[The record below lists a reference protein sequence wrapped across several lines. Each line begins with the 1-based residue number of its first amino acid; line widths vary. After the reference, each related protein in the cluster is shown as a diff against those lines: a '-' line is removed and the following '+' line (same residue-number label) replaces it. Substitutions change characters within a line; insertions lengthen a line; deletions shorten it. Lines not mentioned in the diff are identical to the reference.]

1 MEQKTLI
8 FKLLF
13 IVFFCFVLSTS
24 VQSQKLIKG
33 KAKVIDGDTIHIGNN
48 KIRLH
53 GIDAP
58 EQKQTCSFEGNEWN
72 CGQDATFFLSN
83 LINKKSV
90 SCRVNDIDQYKRLV
104 AVCFI
109 DNININQ
116 LMIISGWAIAYKY
129 YSKDFIKEEEIAKQ
143 NKIGIWRGSFEEP
156 YIYRKKKQIIIYSDV
171 KSYF

>member
-1 MEQKTLI
+1 MEQKILI

-13 IVFFCFVLSTS
+13 TVFFCFVLSNS
-24 VQSQKLIKG
+24 AQSQKLIKG

-58 EQKQTCSFEGNEWN
+58 EQKQTCIFEENEWN

-83 LINKKSV
+83 LINRKSV
-90 SCRVNDIDQYKRLV
+90 NCRVNDIDQYKRLV

-116 LMIISGWAIAYKY
+116 LMIISGWAIAYRY

-143 NKIGIWRGSFEEP
+143 NKIGIWRGSFDEP
-156 YIYRKKKQIIIYSDV
+156 YIYRKKNK
-171 KSYF
+171 

>member
-13 IVFFCFVLSTS
+13 IILFCFVLSTS

-48 KIRLH
+48 KIRLN

-83 LINKKSV
+83 LINRKSV
-90 SCRVNDIDQYKRLV
+90 NCRVNDIDQYKRLV

-116 LMIISGWAIAYKY
+116 IMVIFGWAIAYRY
-129 YSKDFIKEEEIAKQ
+129 YSKDFIKEEQIAKK
-143 NKIGIWRGSFEEP
+143 NKIGIWRGTFEEP
-156 YIYRKKKQIIIYSDV
+156 YIYRKNNK
-171 KSYF
+171 

>member
-13 IVFFCFVLSTS
+13 IVIFCFLLSTS
-24 VQSQKLIKG
+24 VQSQKFIQG

-58 EQKQTCSFEGNEWN
+58 EQKQTCTIEGNEWN
-72 CGQDATFFLSN
+72 CGLDAMIFLSN

-90 SCRVNDIDQYKRLV
+90 SCKINDIDRYKRFV
-104 AVCFI
+104 AICFI

-116 LMIISGWAIAYKY
+116 LMIISGWAIAYRY
-129 YSKDFIKEEEIAKQ
+129 YSKDFIKDEEIAKK
-143 NKIGIWRGSFEEP
+143 NKLGIWRGDFEEP
-156 YIYRKKKQIIIYSDV
+156 YIYRKNNK
-171 KSYF
+171 

>member
-1 MEQKTLI
+1 MEEKTLI

-13 IVFFCFVLSTS
+13 FIIFYFVLSAS

-48 KIRLH
+48 RIRLH

-90 SCRVNDIDQYKRLV
+90 SCRINDIDQYKRLV

-116 LMIISGWAIAYKY
+116 IMVIFGWAIAYRY
-129 YSKDFIKEEEIAKQ
+129 YSKDFIKEEQIAKK
-143 NKIGIWRGSFEEP
+143 NKIGIWRGTFEEP
-156 YIYRKKKQIIIYSDV
+156 YIYRKNNK
-171 KSYF
+171 

>member
-13 IVFFCFVLSTS
+13 IVFFCFFLSTS

-83 LINKKSV
+83 LINRKSV
-90 SCRVNDIDQYKRLV
+90 NCRVNDIDQYKRLV

-116 LMIISGWAIAYKY
+116 LMIISGWAIAYRY
-129 YSKDFIKEEEIAKQ
+129 YSKDFIKEEQIAKK
-143 NKIGIWRGSFEEP
+143 NKIGIWRGTFEEP
-156 YIYRKKKQIIIYSDV
+156 YIYRKNNK
-171 KSYF
+171 

>member
-1 MEQKTLI
+1 MI

-13 IVFFCFVLSTS
+13 IIFFCFFLSAS
-24 VQSQKLIKG
+24 VQSQKLIKC

-83 LINKKSV
+83 LINRKSV
-90 SCRVNDIDQYKRLV
+90 RCRVNNIDQYKRLV

-116 LMIISGWAIAYKY
+116 IMVIFGWAIAYRY
-129 YSKDFIKEEEIAKQ
+129 YSKDFIKEEQIAKK
-143 NKIGIWRGSFEEP
+143 NKIGIWRGTFEEP
-156 YIYRKKKQIIIYSDV
+156 YIYRKNNK
-171 KSYF
+171 

>member
-13 IVFFCFVLSTS
+13 IVFFCLVLNTS

-58 EQKQTCSFEGNEWN
+58 EQKQTCNFEGNKWN

-116 LMIISGWAIAYKY
+116 TMVIFGWAIAYRY
-129 YSKDFIKEEEIAKQ
+129 YSKDFIKEEQIAKK
-143 NKIGIWRGSFEEP
+143 NKIGIWRGTFEEP
-156 YIYRKKKQIIIYSDV
+156 YIYRKNNK
-171 KSYF
+171 

>member
-13 IVFFCFVLSTS
+13 IVFFCLVLNTS

-116 LMIISGWAIAYKY
+116 TMVIFGWAIAYRY
-129 YSKDFIKEEEIAKQ
+129 YSKDFIKEEQIAKK
-143 NKIGIWRGSFEEP
+143 NKIGIWRGTFEEP
-156 YIYRKKKQIIIYSDV
+156 YIYRKNNK
-171 KSYF
+171 

>member
-13 IVFFCFVLSTS
+13 IVFFCLVLNTS

-58 EQKQTCSFEGNEWN
+58 EQKQTCNFEGNEWN

-116 LMIISGWAIAYKY
+116 TMVIFGWAIAYRY
-129 YSKDFIKEEEIAKQ
+129 YSKDFIKEEEIAKK
-143 NKIGIWRGSFEEP
+143 NKIGIWRGTFEEP
-156 YIYRKKKQIIIYSDV
+156 YIYRKNNK
-171 KSYF
+171 

>member
-1 MEQKTLI
+1 MEQKILI
-8 FKLLF
+8 FKIFF
-13 IVFFCFVLSTS
+13 IVFFCLVLNTC
-24 VQSQKLIKG
+24 VQTQKLIKG

-72 CGQDATFFLSN
+72 CGKDAKFFLSN

-90 SCRVNDIDQYKRLV
+90 SCRVNDIDKYNRLV
-104 AVCFI
+104 AICFI

-116 LMIISGWAIAYKY
+116 IMIMSGWAIAYRY
-129 YSKDFIKEEEIAKQ
+129 YSKDFIKEEEIAKK
-143 NKIGIWRGSFEEP
+143 NKIGIWRGTFEEP
-156 YIYRKKKQIIIYSDV
+156 YIYRKNSK
-171 KSYF
+171 

>member
-1 MEQKTLI
+1 MI
-8 FKLLF
+8 FKLFF
-13 IVFFCFVLSTS
+13 IVFFYLVLSTS

-58 EQKQTCSFEGNEWN
+58 EQKQTCTIEGNEWN
-72 CGQDATFFLSN
+72 CGLDATIFLSN
-83 LINKKSV
+83 LINRKSV
-90 SCRVNDIDQYKRLV
+90 NCRVNDIDQYKRLV

-116 LMIISGWAIAYKY
+116 IMIISGWAIAYRY
-129 YSKDFIKEEEIAKQ
+129 YSKDFIKEEEIAKK
-143 NKIGIWRGSFEEP
+143 NKIGIWRGTFEEP
-156 YIYRKKKQIIIYSDV
+156 YIYRKKNK
-171 KSYF
+171 

>member
-1 MEQKTLI
+1 MEQKILI

-13 IVFFCFVLSTS
+13 TIFFCFVLSNS
-24 VQSQKLIKG
+24 AQSQKLIKG

-58 EQKQTCSFEGNEWN
+58 EQKQTCIFEGNEWN

-83 LINKKSV
+83 LINRKSV
-90 SCRVNDIDQYKRLV
+90 NCRVNDIDQYKRLV

-116 LMIISGWAIAYKY
+116 LMIISGWAIAYRY

-156 YIYRKKKQIIIYSDV
+156 YIYRKKNK
-171 KSYF
+171 

>member
-13 IVFFCFVLSTS
+13 IVFFCLVLNTS

-58 EQKQTCSFEGNEWN
+58 EQKQTCNFEGNEWN

-116 LMIISGWAIAYKY
+116 IMIISGWAIAYRY
-129 YSKDFIKEEEIAKQ
+129 YSKDFIKEEKIAKK
-143 NKIGIWRGSFEEP
+143 NKIGIWRGTFEEP
-156 YIYRKKKQIIIYSDV
+156 YIYRKNNK
-171 KSYF
+171 

>member
-13 IVFFCFVLSTS
+13 IVFFCLVLNTS

-58 EQKQTCSFEGNEWN
+58 EQKQTCNFEGNEWY
-72 CGQDATFFLSN
+72 CGKNATLFLSN

-90 SCRVNDIDQYKRLV
+90 SCRVNNIDQYKRLV

-116 LMIISGWAIAYKY
+116 IMIISGWAIAYRY
-129 YSKDFIKEEEIAKQ
+129 YSKDFIKEEEIAKK
-143 NKIGIWRGSFEEP
+143 NKIGIWRGTFKEP
-156 YIYRKKKQIIIYSDV
+156 YIYRKNNK
-171 KSYF
+171 

>member
-13 IVFFCFVLSTS
+13 IFFFCLVLNTS

-58 EQKQTCSFEGNEWN
+58 EQKQTCIFEGNEWN

-116 LMIISGWAIAYKY
+116 TMVIFGWAIAYRY
-129 YSKDFIKEEEIAKQ
+129 YSKDFIKEEQIAKK
-143 NKIGIWRGSFEEP
+143 NKIGIWRGTFEEP
-156 YIYRKKKQIIIYSDV
+156 YIYRKNNK
-171 KSYF
+171 

>member
-13 IVFFCFVLSTS
+13 IVFFCLVLNTS

-116 LMIISGWAIAYKY
+116 IMVIFGWAIAYRY
-129 YSKDFIKEEEIAKQ
+129 YSKDFIKEEQIAKK
-143 NKIGIWRGSFEEP
+143 NKIGIWRGTFEEP
-156 YIYRKKKQIIIYSDV
+156 YIYRKNNK
-171 KSYF
+171 